1 MATRKK
7 ARSGTKSKAI
17 SGTKKR
23 RQTPLQRA
31 YNVLKKEKTKNCNG
45 KASTKDVRAKAK
57 TYIDRA
63 IKAGQTRA
71 EATKKANAITNRK
84 CAK

>member
-7 ARSGTKSKAI
+7 AL

-23 RQTPLQRA
+23 RQSPLQKA
-31 YNVLKKEKTKNCNG
+31 LNNLKKIKTKNCNG
-45 KASTKDVRAKAK
+45 KATVKDVRAKAK
-57 TYIDRA
+57 IYIDRA
-63 IKAGQTRA
+63 VKKGQTRA

-84 CAK
+84 CAR